1 MGKKARSKDFCLF
14 LFQTAYENR
23 LLAVG
28 YNFSNVG
35 IYFYKIIDY
44 VGFLDWEH
52 TIGYNCTIKFVYGR
66 LKRRYLQEFKEL

>member
-1 MGKKARSKDFCLF
+1 V
-14 LFQTAYENR
+14 YENW

-28 YNFSNVG
+28 YNFSNAG

-66 LKRRYLQEFKEL
+66 LKDGILQEFKEL